1 MPLRSGIA
9 SPGVDTAALQ
19 PSVSPRLPSHSS
31 EVVGAVGGG
40 GLARPKH
47 RSAASHLDSFAA
59 TPDSLSPKQPPG
71 LGRAGLRTCLAAA
84 AKMDDAHAVERDM
97 LRSMW
102 ELPSVVHFSQT
113 FRMQFKLRKFSPDVS
128 PASSSSLPASVA

>member
-1 MPLRSGIA
+1 
-9 SPGVDTAALQ
+9 
-19 PSVSPRLPSHSS
+19 
-31 EVVGAVGGG
+31 
-40 GLARPKH
+40 
-47 RSAASHLDSFAA
+47 
-59 TPDSLSPKQPPG
+59 
-71 LGRAGLRTCLAAA
+71 
-84 AKMDDAHAVERDM
+84 MDDAHAVERDM